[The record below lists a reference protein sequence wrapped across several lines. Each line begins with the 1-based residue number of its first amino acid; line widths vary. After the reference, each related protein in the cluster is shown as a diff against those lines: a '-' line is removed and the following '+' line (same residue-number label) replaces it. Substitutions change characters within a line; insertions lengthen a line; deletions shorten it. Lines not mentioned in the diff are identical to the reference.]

1 MHGPEVRG
9 KALPKWRRFFGVTE
23 LVFLALAAI
32 YIVLYATGAAPD
44 VAGLVALGA
53 FVVGM
58 VALVRVVRRS
68 IRQAIW
74 RLRNRLIAAY
84 LLIAVVPIVLIL
96 TLVGIAGWAVIGQM
110 AVYMVDS
117 EMKRRLAF
125 LNAAVA
131 GLRVQSVDPQQFIS
145 RMAPLIRTRFPQ
157 FELLVEGKTETRYP
171 PDSDL
176 EPPPAAWREANGLVV
191 RSKQVYAWVHQRSP
205 EGEVTL
211 MAPLSH
217 ELLTSLVPG
226 LGDVDLAPFT
236 LRGSQSPPPKQNA
249 LDLETPFVY
258 PEQLDS
264 WGSPHTNFTAALLV
278 DTRPSA
284 VLGTIFGQKSEW
296 ADVAT
301 FGFVVVGVLFLI
313 GEIASLYF
321 GVRLSRTITGA
332 VHELYA
338 GTQHVKEGDFSY
350 RIPIKGNDQLAEL
363 GASFNTMTDNLG
375 RLIAVAKENER
386 LQSELAI
393 AREVQAQLFPKAAPA
408 VRGLE
413 LAGVCRPARSV
424 SGDYYD
430 FLPISERAVAFA
442 IGDVA
447 GKGISAALLMAAIQ
461 SNMRT
466 QLATFIG
473 ASLNSAAIG
482 AAAIPGAAPNGSRA
496 DGLSTASLVS
506 ALNRQLYANT
516 APEKYATFYF
526 ALYDDREHVLT
537 YTNAGHLPPLLV
549 RHECIQ
555 QLDSTGTVV
564 GAFPSAE
571 YGEEKIALE
580 PGDILVAYTDGM
592 VEPENVYGEMFGEE
606 RLRELLLRH
615 AGEDSNEI
623 IARAMEA
630 VMQWTG
636 SSELQDDMTM
646 LVARRS

>member
-1 MHGPEVRG
+1 MQGMPS
-9 KALPKWRRFFGVTE
+9 WRRYLGVTE
-23 LVFLALAAI
+23 IVFLALAAI
-32 YIVLYATGAAPD
+32 YGILYATGSAPD
-44 VAGLVALGA
+44 FAALVAIAA
-53 FVVGM
+53 FVVGV
-58 VALVRVVRRS
+58 VALVRLLRRS
-68 IRQAIW
+68 LRKAIW

-96 TLVGIAGWAVIGQM
+96 ALAGIASWAVIGQM

-117 EMKRRLAF
+117 ELSRRITF
-125 LNAAVA
+125 LNASVA
-131 GLRVQSVDPQQFIS
+131 GLRMGGDPGLFVS
-145 RMAPLIRTRFPQ
+145 RMAPLIKTRFPQ
-157 FELLVEGKTETRYP
+157 FDLLIDGKTETRYP
-171 PDSDL
+171 PDSRL
-176 EPPPAAWREANGLVV
+176 EPPPAHWQEANGIVV
-191 RSKQVYAWVHQRSP
+191 KNKLAYAWVHERSK
-205 EGEVTL
+205 EGEITL
-211 MAPLSH
+211 MAPLTH
-217 ELLTSLVPG
+217 DLLTSLVPG

-236 LRGSQSPPPKQNA
+236 LHASQSPPPKRNA
-249 LDLETPFVY
+249 LDVEMPFVY
-258 PEQLDS
+258 PEQLES
-264 WGSPHTNFTAALLV
+264 WGSPDSPFTAFLLV

-284 VLGTIFGQKSEW
+284 VLGTIFGQKGQW
-296 ADVAT
+296 AEAAMTIFVA
-301 FGFVVVGVLFLI
+301 VAILFLLV
-313 GEIASLYF
+313 EMASLFF

-350 RIPIKGNDQLAEL
+350 RIPVRGNDQLAEL

-408 VRGLE
+408 LRGLK
-413 LAGVCRPARSV
+413 LAGVCQPARSV

-430 FLPISERAVAFA
+430 FLSISERAVAFA

-466 QLATFIG
+466 QLAATDG
-473 ASLNSAAIG
+473 NR
-482 AAAIPGAAPNGSRA
+482 PNGF
-496 DGLSTASLVS
+496 STAPLVA

-526 ALYDDREHVLT
+526 ALYDDVEHIVT
-537 YTNAGHLPPLLV
+537 YTNAGHLPPMLV
-549 RHECIQ
+549 RK
-555 QLDSTGTVV
+555 QLVEQLEPTGTVV
-564 GAFPSAE
+564 GAFPSAK
-571 YGEEKIALE
+571 YEEQKIALE

-606 RLRELLLRH
+606 RLRELVLRH

-630 VMQWTG
+630 VVQWTG
-636 SSELQDDMTM
+636 SGELQDDMTM
-646 LVARRS
+646 LIARRI

>member
-1 MHGPEVRG
+1 MPS
-9 KALPKWRRFFGVTE
+9 WRRYLGVTE
-23 LVFLALAAI
+23 IVFLALAAI
-32 YIVLYATGAAPD
+32 YGILYATGSAPD
-44 VAGLVALGA
+44 FAALVAIAA
-53 FVVGM
+53 FVVGV
-58 VALVRVVRRS
+58 VALVRLLRRS
-68 IRQAIW
+68 LRKAIW

-96 TLVGIAGWAVIGQM
+96 ALAGIASWAVIGQM

-117 EMKRRLAF
+117 ELSRRITF
-125 LNAAVA
+125 LNASVA
-131 GLRVQSVDPQQFIS
+131 GLRMGGDPGLFVS
-145 RMAPLIRTRFPQ
+145 RMAPLIKTRFPQ
-157 FELLVEGKTETRYP
+157 FDLLIDGKTETRYP
-171 PDSDL
+171 PDSRL
-176 EPPPAAWREANGLVV
+176 EPPPAHWQEANGIVV
-191 RSKQVYAWVHQRSP
+191 KNKLAYAWVHERSK
-205 EGEVTL
+205 EGEITL
-211 MAPLSH
+211 MAPLTH
-217 ELLTSLVPG
+217 DLLTSLVPG

-236 LRGSQSPPPKQNA
+236 LHASQSPPPKRNA
-249 LDLETPFVY
+249 LDVEMPFVY
-258 PEQLDS
+258 PEQLES
-264 WGSPHTNFTAALLV
+264 WGSPDSPFTAFLLV

-284 VLGTIFGQKSEW
+284 VLGTIFGQKGQW
-296 ADVAT
+296 AEAAMTIFVA
-301 FGFVVVGVLFLI
+301 VAILFLLV
-313 GEIASLYF
+313 EMASLFF

-350 RIPIKGNDQLAEL
+350 RIPVRGNDQLAEL

-408 VRGLE
+408 LRGLK
-413 LAGVCRPARSV
+413 LAGVCQPARSV

-430 FLPISERAVAFA
+430 FLSISERAVAFA

-466 QLATFIG
+466 QLAATDG
-473 ASLNSAAIG
+473 NR
-482 AAAIPGAAPNGSRA
+482 PNGF
-496 DGLSTASLVS
+496 STAPLVA

-526 ALYDDREHVLT
+526 ALYDDVEHIVT
-537 YTNAGHLPPLLV
+537 YTNAGHLPPMLV
-549 RHECIQ
+549 RK
-555 QLDSTGTVV
+555 QLVEQLEPTGTVV
-564 GAFPSAE
+564 GAFPSAK
-571 YGEEKIALE
+571 YEEQKIALE

-606 RLRELLLRH
+606 RLRELVLRH

-630 VMQWTG
+630 VVQWTG
-636 SSELQDDMTM
+636 SGELQDDMTM
-646 LVARRS
+646 LIARRI

>member
-1 MHGPEVRG
+1 M
-9 KALPKWRRFFGVTE
+9 GVTE
-23 LVFLALAAI
+23 IVFLALAAI
-32 YIVLYATGAAPD
+32 YGILYATGSAPD
-44 VAGLVALGA
+44 FAALVAIAA
-53 FVVGM
+53 FVVGV
-58 VALVRVVRRS
+58 VALVRLLRRS
-68 IRQAIW
+68 LRKAIW

-96 TLVGIAGWAVIGQM
+96 ALAGIASWAVIGQM

-117 EMKRRLAF
+117 ELSRRITF
-125 LNAAVA
+125 LNASVA
-131 GLRVQSVDPQQFIS
+131 GLRMGGDPGLFVS
-145 RMAPLIRTRFPQ
+145 RMAPLIKTRFPQ
-157 FELLVEGKTETRYP
+157 FDLLIDGKTETRYP
-171 PDSDL
+171 PDSRL
-176 EPPPAAWREANGLVV
+176 EPPPAHWQEANGIVV
-191 RSKQVYAWVHQRSP
+191 KNKLAYAWVHERSK
-205 EGEVTL
+205 EGEITL
-211 MAPLSH
+211 MAPLTH
-217 ELLTSLVPG
+217 DLLTSLVPG

-236 LRGSQSPPPKQNA
+236 LHASQSPPPKRNA
-249 LDLETPFVY
+249 LDVEMPFVY
-258 PEQLDS
+258 PEQLES
-264 WGSPHTNFTAALLV
+264 WGSPDSPFTAFLLV

-284 VLGTIFGQKSEW
+284 VLGTIFGQKGQW
-296 ADVAT
+296 AEAAMTIFVA
-301 FGFVVVGVLFLI
+301 VAILFLLV
-313 GEIASLYF
+313 EMASLFF

-350 RIPIKGNDQLAEL
+350 RIPVRGNDQLAEL

-408 VRGLE
+408 LRGLK
-413 LAGVCRPARSV
+413 LAGVCQPARSV

-430 FLPISERAVAFA
+430 FLSISERAVAFA

-466 QLATFIG
+466 QLAATDG
-473 ASLNSAAIG
+473 NR
-482 AAAIPGAAPNGSRA
+482 PNGF
-496 DGLSTASLVS
+496 STAPLVA

-526 ALYDDREHVLT
+526 ALYDDVEHIVT
-537 YTNAGHLPPLLV
+537 YTNAGHLPPMLV
-549 RHECIQ
+549 RK
-555 QLDSTGTVV
+555 QLVEQLEPTGTVV
-564 GAFPSAE
+564 GAFPSAK
-571 YGEEKIALE
+571 YEEQKIALE

-606 RLRELLLRH
+606 RLRELVLRH

-630 VMQWTG
+630 VVQWTG
-636 SSELQDDMTM
+636 SGELQDDMTM
-646 LVARRS
+646 LIARRI

>member
-1 MHGPEVRG
+1 MPEMLGAEVLG
-9 KALPKWRRFFGVTE
+9 KGVAKWRRYLGVTE
-23 LVFLALAAI
+23 IVFLALVAI
-32 YIVLYATGAAPD
+32 YGILYATGSAPD
-44 VAGLVALGA
+44 LAALVAVAG
-53 FVVGM
+53 FVVGV
-58 VALVRVVRRS
+58 VALIRLLRRS
-68 IRQAIW
+68 LRKAIW

-96 TLVGIAGWAVIGQM
+96 TLAGIAAYAVVGQM

-117 EMKRRLAF
+117 ELSRRITF
-125 LNAAVA
+125 LNASVA
-131 GLRVQSVDPQQFIS
+131 GLRMQGVDARLFLS
-145 RMAPLIRTRFPQ
+145 RMAPLIETRFPH
-157 FELLVEGKTETRYP
+157 FDLLLEGKTETRYP
-171 PDSDL
+171 ADSHL
-176 EPPPAAWREANGLVV
+176 KPPPDEWQEANGLVV
-191 RSKQVYAWVHQRSP
+191 KNKQVYAWVHDRSKD
-205 EGEVTL
+205 GEITL

-217 ELLTSLVPG
+217 DLLTNLVPG

-236 LRGSQSPPPKQNA
+236 LGGRQSPPPKRNA
-249 LDLETPFVY
+249 LDLEIPFAY
-258 PEQLDS
+258 PEQLES
-264 WGSPHTNFTAALLV
+264 WDSPHSPFTALLLV

-284 VLGTIFGQKSEW
+284 VLGTIFGQKGQW
-296 ADVAT
+296 AEAAMTLFVA
-301 FGFVVVGVLFLI
+301 VGILFLLV
-313 GEIASLYF
+313 ELASLFF

-350 RIPIKGNDQLAEL
+350 RIPVRGNDQLAEL

-393 AREVQAQLFPKAAPA
+393 AREVQAQLFPKAAPSL
-408 VRGLE
+408 RGLK
-413 LAGVCRPARSV
+413 LAGVCQPARSV

-430 FLPISERAVAFA
+430 FLSISERAVAFA

-466 QLATFIG
+466 QLAATDGNRPNYF
-473 ASLNSAAIG
+473 SA
-482 AAAIPGAAPNGSRA
+482 
-496 DGLSTASLVS
+496 ASLVG

-526 ALYDDREHVLT
+526 ALYDDVEHVVT
-537 YTNAGHLPPLLV
+537 YTNAGHLPPMLV
-549 RHECIQ
+549 RKQCVD
-555 QLDSTGTVV
+555 QLEPTGTVV
-564 GAFPSAE
+564 GAFPSAR
-571 YGEEKIALE
+571 YEEQKIALE

-606 RLRELLLRH
+606 RLRDLVLRH
-615 AGEDSNEI
+615 AGEDSDEM

-630 VMQWTG
+630 VVQWTG
-636 SSELQDDMTM
+636 STELQDDMTM
-646 LVARRS
+646 LVARRV